1 MPLILFW
8 LGLIGGWII
17 FLISLFAHEDVK
29 IGLVITPIMLLIA
42 AAVAKYL
49 GL

>member
-8 LGLIGGWII
+8 LGLVGGGII
-17 FLISLFAHEDVK
+17 FLISLFNHEDIK
-29 IGLVITPIMLLIA
+29 RGLGITPIMLLIA

>member
-8 LGLIGGWII
+8 LGLVGGMFVYWM
-17 FLISLFAHEDVK
+17 SLWHSGEDKRGV
-29 IGLVITPIMLLIA
+29 VITPLLLIIA